1 MISSIFLGTL
11 AGALLAVWIVLCIL
25 VGVFFSAT
33 ALGSMCCIL
42 DPAENYS
49 RTEAFIGFLF
59 CGFIAI
65 LCFTH
70 VWCLIF
76 EDKHIPSPPAT
87 RDILLTVPEKSSVN
101 AQVTSGN
108 NTVNISDL

>member
-1 MISSIFLGTL
+1 MVSSIFLGTL

-33 ALGSMCCIL
+33 SLGSLCCII

-70 VWCLIF
+70 VWCLIS
-76 EDKHIPSPPAT
+76 EDKHIPSPLAT
-87 RDILLTVPEKSSVN
+87 RDILLTVPEESSVN

-108 NTVNISDL
+108 NTVNIQNL